1 LDFWIALFIAILTF
15 AIFSPALR
23 NEFVGWDDYDLLVDN
38 LHYRGLGWE
47 QLRWMFSTFH
57 QGHYQPLSWMT
68 LGLDYLIWGMNP
80 FGYHLTNLLL
90 HAANAAL
97 FFLLALRLLS
107 LTEVSPSRSAQFG
120 LRAAAGFAALF
131 FSIHP
136 LRVESVAWATERRDV
151 LAGFFFLAT
160 ILCYLRVA
168 SSSKNASDRRR
179 WLIVATV
186 FYALSLLS
194 KASGV
199 ALPIVLLV
207 LDIYPLR
214 RLGGRAG
221 KWFGRSARWVWFEKI
236 PFLAISIPA
245 AIVAPL
251 AQADAGAVAS
261 LRAHSIADRLAQS
274 VYGLAFYVW
283 KTVLPLDL
291 SPFYEV
297 PRHLIYFVWPVL
309 LSSAAVATI
318 TFGALALRSRWPA
331 ALAAWIYYMVIL
343 SPVLGIVQSGRQL
356 VADRYS
362 YLSCLAWAVLAG
374 AGLYSWWQPS
384 ADQLA
389 KSWPRSV
396 LAPSIIWIVA
406 LGVLTIRQ
414 VQVWHDTNALWK
426 QVIAVTDNST
436 FRSATAH
443 HLAAQYLADRG
454 DLDAAIAH
462 LRTSIEI
469 EPNDFT
475 TYSDLGVTL
484 VKFGRLDEAI
494 ESFRHAITL
503 NPKLSLLHFQLG
515 NALAL
520 QGRLDEAAQHLQDAL
535 RIDPNYPQVY
545 NNLGKIMAAQG
556 QLDRAI
562 DLFRRAVKI
571 QPDFIEA
578 RHNLAMALDETGRKE
593 EATLELQEAARIKS
607 PAPQA
612 AIR

>member
-1 LDFWIALFIAILTF
+1 VALATF

-23 NEFVGWDDYDLLVDN
+23 TEFVGWDDYDLLVDN
-38 LHYRGLGWE
+38 PHYRGLGWE

-57 QGHYQPLSWMT
+57 QGHYQPLSWMS
-68 LGLDYLIWGMNP
+68 LGVDYLIWGMNP

-97 FFLLALRLLS
+97 FFVLALRLLS
-107 LTEVSPSRSAQFG
+107 LTKDSSSLSAQFV
-120 LRAAAGFAALF
+120 LRAAAGFATLF
-131 FSIHP
+131 FALHP

-168 SSSKNASDRRR
+168 ASSKNAADHRR
-179 WLIVATV
+179 WLVTATA

-199 ALPIVLLV
+199 ALPIVLVV
-207 LDIYPLR
+207 LDVYPLR
-214 RLGGRAG
+214 RLGGGAG
-221 KWFGRSARWVWFEKI
+221 KWFGRPARPVWFEKI

-245 AIVAPL
+245 ALLAPL

-261 LRAHSIADRLAQS
+261 LRAHGIADRLAQS
-274 VYGLAFYVW
+274 AYGLAFYVW
-283 KTVLPLDL
+283 KTILPLDL

-309 LSSAAVATI
+309 LSSAAVATV

-331 ALAAWIYYMVIL
+331 VLAAWIYYVVIL
-343 SPVLGIVQSGRQL
+343 LPVLGIVQSGRQL

-362 YLSCLAWAVLAG
+362 YLSCLAWAMLAG
-374 AGLYSWWQPS
+374 GGLYSWWRWR
-384 ADQLA
+384 AD
-389 KSWPRSV
+389 RSRKNWLQFA
-396 LAPSIIWIVA
+396 LAPTAVIFA

-454 DLDAAIAH
+454 ELDAAIAH

-469 EPNDFT
+469 EPDDFT

-484 VKFGRLDEAI
+484 VKFGRVDEAI
-494 ESFRHAITL
+494 ESFRRAITL
-503 NPKLSLLHFQLG
+503 NPQLSLLHFQLG

-535 RIDPNYPQVY
+535 RIDPNYSQAY

-562 DLFRRAVKI
+562 DLFRHALKI
-571 QPDFIEA
+571 QPSFVEA
-578 RHNLAMALDETGRKE
+578 RRNLAMALN
-593 EATLELQEAARIKS
+593 EAGKKNEALQELQEAARIANS
-607 PAPQA
+607 TSQTATP
-612 AIR
+612 